1 MKLFYRALGE
11 TGTPVIIL
19 HGIFGTSD
27 NWLGFGKAISGDHQV
42 FLLDQRNHGQ
52 SPWDDEFDYQ
62 VMAADLLEFIQ
73 EHQLENPILIGHSM
87 GGKVVMQF
95 DLLHPGLASQ
105 IVIVDIAPKFY
116 PVHHTHIL
124 EGLNSLDLTT
134 LESRQ
139 AANDH
144 LKRFEENEGVR
155 QFLLKNLY
163 RNTEQQFAWRIN
175 LKVISK
181 NIDVVGHELFVPNAS
196 NTETLF
202 IKGADSH
209 YIQPEDE
216 RYIAEIFP
224 NFELV
229 EISGAGHWV
238 QAEQPE
244 LFLQALQSY
253 L

>member
-1 MKLFYRALGE
+1 M
-11 TGTPVIIL
+11 
-19 HGIFGTSD
+19 SD
-27 NWLGFGKAISGDHQV
+27 
-42 FLLDQRNHGQ
+42 
-52 SPWDDEFDYQ
+52 
-62 VMAADLLEFIQ
+62 DLLEFIQ

-95 DLLHPGLASQ
+95 DLLNPSIASR

-116 PVHHTHIL
+116 PVHHTQIL

-139 AANDH
+139 AANEH
-144 LKRFEENEGVR
+144 LKRFEEKEGVR

-163 RNTEQQFAWRIN
+163 RNAEQQFAWRIN
-175 LKVISK
+175 LKVITK
-181 NIDVVGHELFVPNAS
+181 NIDVVGHELLVPAAS
-196 NTETLF
+196 NTEALF
-202 IKGADSH
+202 IKGADSP

-229 EISGAGHWV
+229 EIPGAGHWV
-238 QAEQPE
+238 QADQPD